1 MSNIED
7 IDELLGREA
16 ELAAQQLGNG
26 LSSIR
31 KYNFSAMGFF
41 YTGIFSVTIGLERL
55 LKLIILF
62 DYKKRNQTYPN
73 NDYLKK
79 KGHKLSNLLE
89 EAKSINSTNNYGVDE
104 TVFDDSL
111 SQVIIEF
118 LNDFANQSRYYN
130 LDAASG
136 RSLGGNE
143 PLARWDKDVCDE
155 LIRRHFKVTKNKKEM
170 IGALQLLTPVII
182 SYTHEDGSS
191 IDTLDSYT
199 LSNIQIN
206 DKQRYSM
213 LYIYRI
219 IRFAVK
225 LFRKV
230 ESAELWELFVIY
242 EQKDARALQKKVW
255 NPYKR

>member
-1 MSNIED
+1 MCNIKD

-31 KYNFSAMGFF
+31 KYNFAAIGFF
-41 YTGIFSVTIGLERL
+41 YTAIFSVTIGLERL

-62 DYKKRNQTYPN
+62 DYKKNNQSYPDN
-73 NDYLKK
+73 NYLKQ
-79 KGHKLSNLLE
+79 KGHKLSKLIE

-104 TVFDDSL
+104 SVFDDSL
-111 SQVIIEF
+111 SQVIIKF
-118 LNDFANQSRYYN
+118 LNDFADQSRYYN

-136 RSLGGNE
+136 KSLSENE
-143 PLARWDKDVCDE
+143 PLARWDKDVCVE
-155 LIRRHFKVTKNKKEM
+155 IIRRHFKVTENKKEM
-170 IGALQLLTPVII
+170 FGALQLLTPATI
-182 SYTHEDGSS
+182 SCTHEDGSS

-199 LSNIQIN
+199 LSHIQIN

-230 ESAELWELFVIY
+230 ESADLWELFVIY